1 MFALRWHL
9 GKITQ
14 PSPDQRSL
22 SFESR
27 HRYAVYLVNFA
38 LSLLVLDP
46 MSCIDVRSDDSQY
59 ISNRKTKKDEKD
71 IKLTCTMPEIS
82 ISPTSNPFAPYPSES
97 GIDAAWEEMG
107 RMVNSSSRTRQFG
120 LSPIEQ

>member
-1 MFALRWHL
+1 M
-9 GKITQ
+9 
-14 PSPDQRSL
+14 
-22 SFESR
+22 
-27 HRYAVYLVNFA
+27 YLVNFA